1 MKEEC
6 LAERIAI
13 TKIKASGNKN
23 NANESIRVCE
33 ENEFAVSHQLKE
45 VKVTDQATI
54 QNT

>member
-13 TKIKASGNKN
+13 TKIKASGNKT
-23 NANESIRVCE
+23 NANESIKVCE

-45 VKVTDQATI
+45 VKVI
-54 QNT
+54 EPNT